1 MISRE
6 ETMQI
11 VRDPECK
18 LHKAMTIISN
28 CHGRIDNDSQN
39 RRPEGPVVWRG
50 WQIEAAKEILALY
63 GVEA

>member
-1 MISRE
+1 MTKE

-11 VRDPECK
+11 VRDPNCK

-39 RRPEGPVVWRG
+39 RRPEGPVVWRS
-50 WQIEAAKEILALY
+50 WQIEAAKEILSLY
-63 GVEA
+63 GVVA

>member
-1 MISRE
+1 MIEKSE
-6 ETMQI
+6 IMQI
-11 VRDPECK
+11 IRDPECN

-39 RRPEGPVVWRG
+39 RKPEGPVVWRG